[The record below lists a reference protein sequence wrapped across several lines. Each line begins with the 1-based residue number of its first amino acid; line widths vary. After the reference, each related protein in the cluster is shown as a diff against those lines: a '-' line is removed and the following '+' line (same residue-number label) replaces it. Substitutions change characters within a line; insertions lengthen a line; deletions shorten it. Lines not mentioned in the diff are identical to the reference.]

1 MPTKWDKKREKRGD
15 EKRRKENVNTA
26 VSLLNLFKFFFF
38 FSNFC
43 FLCMPE
49 LNISHLD
56 QRATKCITF
65 NSLQPDSDQKTSQ
78 IAWKRIF
85 SKISRSEWV
94 NTFEI
99 VKFFFCFPHVSKNLW
114 SPWLQGTVPKTCF
127 PSISLF
133 YEVGIGLKFT
143 LLKLLCLWGV
153 KLFTTTGTLY
163 D

>member
-1 MPTKWDKKREKRGD
+1 MRQETWKKRGREKA
-15 EKRRKENVNTA
+15 KRKCQYCCIT
-26 VSLLNLFKFFFF
+26 FKPIQIFLF

-143 LLKLLCLWGV
+143 LLKLLCLWVV